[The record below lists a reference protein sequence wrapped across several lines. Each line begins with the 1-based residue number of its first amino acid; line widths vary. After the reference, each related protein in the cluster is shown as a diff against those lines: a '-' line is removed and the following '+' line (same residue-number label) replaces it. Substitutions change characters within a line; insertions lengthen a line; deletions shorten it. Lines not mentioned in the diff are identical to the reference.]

1 MGSSIVKDEVD
12 VTRTRSLAF
21 VWDPIGPI
29 KLEAIDF
36 ILRNFTEQITKRLDT
51 VETHL
56 EQGIGQGASFIR
68 FQERP
73 DVGGAALQD
82 LSESFR
88 KLNERLDRLESYN
101 K

>member
-1 MGSSIVKDEVD
+1 MGSSFVKDEVD
-12 VTRTRSLAF
+12 LTRTRVPF
-21 VWDPIGPI
+21 VWDPIGPV

-36 ILRNFTEQITKRLDT
+36 ILRNFTEQFTKRLNT
-51 VETHL
+51 IETHL

-82 LSESFR
+82 LPESLR
-88 KLNERLDRLESYN
+88 KLHERLDRLESYS